1 MRSTYLLALFPLVL
15 LGCPKREAA
24 LTQAEAELALDEAQ
38 ASSQAD
44 GLIASSIEI
53 TTDFTLGR
61 AAHDAAQEI
70 RDTIAQNLPCA
81 SVTLAQSTVSV
92 EWGVNPGACS
102 GRERELSGHSSITVE
117 KNEGDQVLVHH
128 EWIELSN
135 GVVSVTGTAD
145 VTWDFDEKERHV
157 VHSTDWTYLPTG
169 RTGHGEG
176 DRTQTPLAGGVS
188 EGIRIQGTRSWTGE
202 KGRWDLTIDAVE
214 LAWADPVPRAGTY
227 TLATPFDKSVSLGFE
242 RADEDTIT
250 VTVTGPKRS
259 FSFDVSKR

>member
-1 MRSTYLLALFPLVL
+1 MRSSYLIALFPLVL
-15 LGCPKREAA
+15 FGCPKREEA
-24 LTQAEAELALDEAQ
+24 LTRAEAQLALDEAQ

-44 GLIASSIEI
+44 GLLASSVEI
-53 TTDFTLGR
+53 STDFTLGR
-61 AAHDAAQEI
+61 AASETASEI
-70 RDTIAQNLPCA
+70 RETIAQNLPCA
-81 SVTLAQSTVSV
+81 TVTLSDSTVDV
-92 EWGVNPGACS
+92 EWGVNASACS

-117 KNEGDQVLVHH
+117 KNEDGEVRVHH
-128 EWIELSN
+128 EWIDLSN

-145 VTWDFDEKERHV
+145 VTWDFEAKERHV

-176 DRTQTPLAGGVS
+176 DRVQTPLAGGVA

-202 KGRWDLTIDAVE
+202 KGRWDLTIDGVE
-214 LAWADPVPRAGTY
+214 MAWADPVPRAGSY

-250 VTVTGPKRS
+250 VTVSGPKRS
-259 FSFDVSKR
+259 FSFDVSKL